1 MQGQTRGGGA
11 LTPGVRLLPLD
22 VSGVRVRG
30 LTGETR
36 EALGDMLC
44 DAQYSARKSPFSD

>member
-11 LTPGVRLLPLD
+11 LTPGVCLLPLD

-30 LTGETR
+30 LTGKTW